1 MSLINQVLQDLD
13 KRGADP
19 IEDAQL
25 SGEIRPVAAL
35 GKRGRSRSFVW
46 ALLVIGAVVVAIAAW
61 SRGEQLKHAVTELW
75 IGGRASLPSVASSP
89 APVTQPQSPQ
99 AVQQQVATAL
109 MVPVFQLSDEL
120 ATLPAAAGAASVAA
134 NERPAEPS
142 SATPAAAGTQQQS
155 SAPTSTTPKAG
166 QPATQATPKRQ
177 PSATPAKAT
186 TASRPTVTKVPASKP
201 AVQSQRREE
210 PLEQVMIPAQVP
222 SQIEKQARQLTP
234 YERAELAFRDGV
246 ASLRLGRASEAERYF
261 RESITEDRSHAAAQQ
276 ALVGMLINAGR
287 LDDAEQ
293 VLNDS
298 LSANPRQPKQAMLL
312 ARLQVERG
320 DLEVAIET
328 LERVSPYAGN
338 DANYLSF
345 MAAVLQRAQR
355 HEQAVAQYRN
365 ALALM
370 PRNAVWLMGLGISL
384 RAMGE
389 SEQAQQAFAS
399 AAAIGTLNTDL
410 QAFVERQQRELQ
422 RAVN

>member
-1 MSLINQVLQDLD
+1 
-13 KRGADP
+13 
-19 IEDAQL
+19 
-25 SGEIRPVAAL
+25 
-35 GKRGRSRSFVW
+35 
-46 ALLVIGAVVVAIAAW
+46 
-61 SRGEQLKHAVTELW
+61 
-75 IGGRASLPSVASSP
+75 
-89 APVTQPQSPQ
+89 
-99 AVQQQVATAL
+99 
-109 MVPVFQLSDEL
+109 
-120 ATLPAAAGAASVAA
+120 
-134 NERPAEPS
+134 
-142 SATPAAAGTQQQS
+142 
-155 SAPTSTTPKAG
+155 
-166 QPATQATPKRQ
+166 
-177 PSATPAKAT
+177 
-186 TASRPTVTKVPASKP
+186 
-201 AVQSQRREE
+201 
-210 PLEQVMIPAQVP
+210 MIPGQVP

-246 ASLRLGRASEAERYF
+246 ASLRLGRASDAERHF
-261 RESITEDRSHAAAQQ
+261 RDAISEDRSHAAAQQ

-298 LSANPRQPKQAMLL
+298 ISANPRQPKQAMLL

-320 DLEVAIET
+320 DLELAIET
-328 LERVSPYAGN
+328 LERVSPYAGA

-389 SEQAQQAFAS
+389 GEQARQAFGS
-399 AAAIGTLNTDL
+399 AAAIGTLNADL